1 MSDPHGR
8 TSKKTESHH
17 KMIAGVV
24 LGVVGLGIVA
34 GAARAVLSD
43 KPPPSKMVVQEIQVL
58 RAPPPPPRPEEPPPP
73 PEEVDVPEPEN
84 QPEPTPSDEPP
95 PGDLGL
101 DAEGTAGSDGFGLA
115 GRPGGRDLVGSGAS
129 QLTWY
134 AGLVQSAILAELNNE
149 KLVRSRAYNVPLK
162 VWTRADGSIEK
173 SELVRS
179 TGDPQVD
186 RAIERAVA
194 RVARIPHAAPAE
206 MPQPIT
212 IRLTARI

>member
-1 MSDPHGR
+1 M
-8 TSKKTESHH
+8 SKKQSHH
-17 KMIAGVV
+17 KLIAGIV

-34 GAARAVLSD
+34 GAARAILSD
-43 KPPPSKMVVQEIQVL
+43 KPAPGKMVVQEIKIL
-58 RAPPPPPRPEEPPPP
+58 RAPPPPPPPEQPPPP

-115 GRPGGRDLVGSGAS
+115 ARPGGRDLVGSGVS

-149 KLVRSRAYNVPLK
+149 KLVRSRAYNVPIK
-162 VWTRADGSIEK
+162 VWTRADGSIER
-173 SELVRS
+173 SELARS
-179 TGDPQVD
+179 TGDAQVD

-194 RVARIPHAAPAE
+194 RVVRIPYAAPAE

-212 IRLTARI
+212 IRITARI

>member
-1 MSDPHGR
+1 MSDAR
-8 TSKKTESHH
+8 KKQSTH
-17 KMIAGVV
+17 KVIAGTV
-24 LGVVGLGIVA
+24 LGIVGLGLVA
-34 GAARAVLSD
+34 GAAKLMMSD
-43 KPPPSKMVVQEIQVL
+43 KPPPAKMVVQEVKII
-58 RAPPPPPRPEEPPPP
+58 RTPPPPPREEPPPP
-73 PEEVDVPEPEN
+73 PEEVDVPEPEP

-115 GRPGGRDLVGSGAS
+115 ARPGGRDLVGSGQS

-149 KLVRSRAYNVPLK
+149 KMVRSRAYNVPIR
-162 VWTRADGSIEK
+162 VWARSDGSIER
-173 SELVRS
+173 SELAQS
-179 TGDPQVD
+179 TGDREVD

-194 RVARIPHAAPAE
+194 RVTRIPYAAPTE

-212 IRLTARI
+212 IRLVARI

>member
-1 MSDPHGR
+1 MTQR
-8 TSKKTESHH
+8 QSHH
-17 KMIAGVV
+17 KLVAGVV
-24 LGVVGLGIVA
+24 LGVVGLGLVA
-34 GAARAVLSD
+34 GAARAILSD
-43 KPPPSKMVVQEIQVL
+43 KPPSAKMVVQEVKIL

-73 PEEVDVPEPEN
+73 PEELDVKEPEPE
-84 QPEPTPSDEPP
+84 PEPTPSDEPP

-115 GRPGGRDLVGSGAS
+115 ARPGGRDLVGSGVS

-134 AGLVQSAILAELNNE
+134 AGLVQSAILAELNHE
-149 KLVRSRAYNVPLK
+149 KLVRSRAYNVPIK
-162 VWTRADGSIEK
+162 VWTRADGSIER
-173 SELVRS
+173 SELGRS
-179 TGDPQVD
+179 TGDKDVD

-194 RVARIPHAAPAE
+194 RVVRIPYAAPAE

>member
-1 MSDPHGR
+1 MNKR
-8 TSKKTESHH
+8 QSHH
-17 KMIAGVV
+17 KLVAGVV
-24 LGVVGLGIVA
+24 LGVVGLGLVA
-34 GAARAVLSD
+34 GAARAILSE
-43 KPPPSKMVVQEIQVL
+43 KPPAAKMVVQEVKIL

-73 PEEVDVPEPEN
+73 EEVDVQEPEPE
-84 QPEPTPSDEPP
+84 PEPTPSDEPP

-115 GRPGGRDLVGSGAS
+115 ARPGGRDLVGSGVS

-134 AGLVQSAILAELNNE
+134 AGLVQSAILAELNHE
-149 KLVRSRAYNVPLK
+149 KLARSRAYNVPIK
-162 VWTRADGSIEK
+162 VWTRADGSIER
-173 SELVRS
+173 SELARS
-179 TGDPQVD
+179 TGDKEVD

-194 RVARIPHAAPAE
+194 RVVRIPYAAPAE

>member
-1 MSDPHGR
+1 MSQSPR
-8 TSKKTESHH
+8 NKQSHH
-17 KMIAGVV
+17 KLIAGVV

-34 GAARAVLSD
+34 VAARAILSD
-43 KPPPSKMVVQEIQVL
+43 KPPPTKMVVQEIQVL
-58 RAPPPPPRPEEPPPP
+58 RAPPPPPRPVEPPPP
-73 PEEVDVPEPEN
+73 PEEVDVPEPEQ
-84 QPEPTPSDEPP
+84 QPEPTPSNDPP

-115 GRPGGRDLVGSGAS
+115 GRPGGRDLVGSGVS

-149 KLVRSRAYNVPLK
+149 KLVRSRAYNVPIK
-162 VWTRADGSIEK
+162 VWTRADGSIER
-173 SELVRS
+173 SELGRS
-179 TGDPQVD
+179 TGDKEVD

-194 RVARIPHAAPAE
+194 RVVRIPYAAPAE